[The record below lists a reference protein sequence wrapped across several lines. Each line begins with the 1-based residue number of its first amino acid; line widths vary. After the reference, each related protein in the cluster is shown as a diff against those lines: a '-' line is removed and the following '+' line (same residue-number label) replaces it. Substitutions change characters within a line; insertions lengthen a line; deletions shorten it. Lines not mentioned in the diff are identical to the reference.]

1 MPLSRTCREATRGVQ
16 TMPTARPPDP
26 ELLARRRLEM
36 VEHQIR
42 GRGVHDERVLL
53 AMSMLPRHEF
63 VPPGLRDEAYADMA
77 LPIGQG
83 QTISQPYMVG
93 LMLSLLQLE
102 PEHTAL
108 EIGAGSGYV
117 AALLGML
124 CSAVHAVE
132 LVPELAERARRT
144 LDRVGLNNVNI
155 IVGDG
160 TLGCPEAAPFDR
172 ILVSAAA
179 PALPPPLVEQL
190 AEGGRLV
197 APVGGRSVQTCEIHT
212 RQGGKLHLER
222 SIDCV
227 FVPLLGEHGW
237 KDR

>member
-1 MPLSRTCREATRGVQ
+1 MQGREGWPPRWPDITDPAVRAALAAT
-16 TMPTARPPDP
+16 
-26 ELLARRRLEM
+26 
-36 VEHQIR
+36 
-42 GRGVHDERVLL
+42 
-53 AMSMLPRHEF
+53 PRHLF
-63 VPPGLRDEAYADMA
+63 VPPELRGDAYEDIA

-102 PEHTAL
+102 PGHTAL

-132 LVPELAERARRT
+132 LVPELAERARRAIEK
-144 LDRVGLNNVNI
+144 VGLTNVH
-155 IVGDG
+155 IVAGDG
-160 TLGCPEAAPFDR
+160 TLGYPEAAPFDR

-179 PALPPPLVEQL
+179 PALPQPLVEQL

-212 RQGGKLHLER
+212 WQGGKLHLER